1 MTKGAESM
9 SMTSA
14 LPQIEEIFQRSLT
27 AHLPIEAFS
36 KLQHTSVLI
45 AGMGGGSNIAEL
57 LARKG
62 VGHFLIADL
71 DRYEP
76 HNIRQRG
83 SQASTWGKEKVKVM
97 TERLLDI
104 NPHATVHSFPDGI
117 TLHNVEELA
126 RRADWIVDMIDFH
139 ALREKVA
146 LYRAARKHGR
156 TVLTAPSIVNGAILY
171 IFRPE
176 GITFEEFFGY
186 VDDVPIHELGT
197 RLLKRLIPR
206 YSKEA
211 PEELYLAA
219 ARGER
224 TIPLDAVGVDQ
235 AAVLAVTAIENL
247 VLGRVERVVTIPRGI
262 QVDLSDPSYLARIV
276 DFSKDFEDR
285 P

>member
-1 MTKGAESM
+1 M

-14 LPQIEEIFQRSLT
+14 LPRIEEIFQRSLT
-27 AHLPIEAFS
+27 AHLPTEAFS
-36 KLQHTSVLI
+36 KLQQASVLI

-57 LARKG
+57 LVRKG
-62 VGHFLIADL
+62 VGKILIADL

-83 SQASTWGKEKVKVM
+83 SQASTWGKEKVQVM
-97 TERLLDI
+97 MERLQDI
-104 NPHATVHSFPDGI
+104 NPHATVHPYPEGI
-117 TLHNVEELA
+117 TLRNVEELV
-126 RRADWIVDMIDFH
+126 RRADWVVDMIDFH

-146 LYRAARKHGR
+146 LYRAARKYGR
-156 TVLTAPSIVNGAILY
+156 IVLTAPSIVNGAILY
-171 IFRPE
+171 IFRPD
-176 GITFEEFFGY
+176 GITFEDFFGY
-186 VDDVPIHELGT
+186 EDGIPIHELGT

-206 YSKEA
+206 YAKEA

-235 AAVLAVTAIENL
+235 AAVLTVAAIENL

-276 DFSKDFEDR
+276 DFTKDFEVR